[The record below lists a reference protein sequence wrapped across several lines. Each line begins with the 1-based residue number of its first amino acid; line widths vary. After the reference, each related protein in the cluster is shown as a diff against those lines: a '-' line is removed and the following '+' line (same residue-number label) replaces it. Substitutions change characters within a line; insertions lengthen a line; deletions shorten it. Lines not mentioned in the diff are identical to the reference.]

1 MFFNIFKHLF
11 RHIALYIM
19 KKAHQI
25 VNNNLLPFF
34 DFSTK
39 YFNRSQTKSIK
50 NMKKIFLTL
59 YLDNNLKG
67 NITRG
72 RRKSHSAQFLVIT
85 VNYLLV

>member
-1 MFFNIFKHLF
+1 
-11 RHIALYIM
+11 M

-25 VNNNLLPFF
+25 VNNNLLPSF
-34 DFSTK
+34 DLSTK
-39 YFNRSQTKSIK
+39 YSNQSQTKSIK
-50 NMKKIFLTL
+50 NITLRFNIIYFFNISTPPPPKKKKF